1 MPKAASW
8 IKIFPELEFSRD
20 KVFCKVCAKI
30 IVCEKKFQIDQ
41 HLKTAMHKAKL
52 QKNKSVPVQQCVQ
65 TRISKCQIK
74 E

>member
-8 IKIFPELEFSRD
+8 IQNFPELE
-20 KVFCKVCAKI
+20 FCKVCAKI

-41 HLKTAMHKAKL
+41 HLKTAMHKANL

-65 TRISKCQIK
+65 TAFQNVKPKSEKIL
-74 E
+74 